1 MIFRTV
7 TGVKGQKMAQH
18 DKKFCLSHFISQIP
32 CIIWLS
38 FMVYMCNN
46 DISWK
51 NPVLRNNSIHIS
63 GTIIHHTIF
72 IISKF
77 HFFFFFWF
85 SGLLGGKMAKNGP
98 KWQKNVSHPISQ
110 EPHLIWMWFLAC
122 MCKMIYPAFS
132 LFHVFKFLIFRAFRA
147 FTL

>member
-1 MIFRTV
+1 
-7 TGVKGQKMAQH
+7 MAQH

-77 HFFFFFWF
+77 HFFLFWF
-85 SGLLGGKMAKNGP
+85 SGLLGGKMAKTAQNDKKMSLTLYLRNRTSYECGFWHACV
-98 KWQKNVSHPISQ
+98 KWYIQHFLFFMFSNF
-110 EPHLIWMWFLAC
+110 WFLGLLGLLLYRFLC
-122 MCKMIYPAFS
+122 LNILSF
-132 LFHVFKFLIFRAFRA
+132 LFG
-147 FTL
+147 